1 MASSA
6 VEPKKK
12 SNVKYTS
19 TCAILA
25 SMASMILG
33 YDMGVLSG
41 AALYIKK
48 DLKISDVQLEIFMGV
63 LNLYSVLGSFAA
75 GRTSDWIGRRYA
87 VVLTAAIFFAGALLM
102 AFATSYAML
111 MAGQFVAGI
120 GVGYAIMIPP
130 VYTAEI
136 SPASARGLLSSLPEV
151 FTHVGMLLGYLSNY
165 AFSGLPL
172 YLGWR
177 VMLGINA
184 LPSVLLAIM
193 VLAMPESPRWLVL
206 NGRLRDARVV
216 LDKITDTPQEAA
228 ASLADIKAAAGIADD
243 VDGDVVAV
251 PKSSHDVGNEWQ
263 VWRELVLSPT
273 PAMRRILLAALGIHF
288 FQQAT
293 GIDSFVLYSP
303 RIFMGAGVTDDHRLL
318 GITCGLGATRTLVTL
333 VATFL
338 LDRVGRRPLLLCST
352 GGMIFSLAGL
362 GAGLT
367 VIGRHKDTTQIPWAN
382 GLAIASTVTH
392 NTFYCIG
399 LGSITWVYTSEI
411 FPLRVRALGCAVGVA
426 FNRAISGLVAM
437 TFLSMSKAITIGG
450 SFFLYAGIAVLAWVF
465 FFTSLPETRGR
476 TLEEMG
482 KLFGMTDICVAA
494 EAQGSTA
501 KGNNAVVEMR
511 TTTTV

>member
-1 MASSA
+1 
-6 VEPKKK
+6 
-12 SNVKYTS
+12 
-19 TCAILA
+19 
-25 SMASMILG
+25 
-33 YDMGVLSG
+33 MGVLSG

-48 DLKISDVQLEIFMGV
+48 DLKISDVQLEIFMGI

-87 VVLTAAIFFAGALLM
+87 VILTAAIFFAGALLM
-102 AFATSYAML
+102 AFATSYVML

-165 AFSGLPL
+165 AFSGLSL

-193 VLAMPESPRWLVL
+193 VLGMPESPRWLVL
-206 NGRLRDARVV
+206 NGRLRDATVV
-216 LDKITDTPQEAA
+216 LEKITDTSQEAA
-228 ASLADIKAAAGIADD
+228 ASLADIKAAAGIPDD
-243 VDGDVVAV
+243 VD
-251 PKSSHDVGNEWQ
+251 GNEWQ
-263 VWRELVLSPT
+263 VWRELVLSPSH
-273 PAMRRILLAALGIHF
+273 AMRRILLVALGIHF

-303 RIFMGAGVTDDHRLL
+303 RIFMGAGVTDDRRLL

-367 VIGRHKDTTQIPWAN
+367 IIGRHKDTQIPWAN

-392 NTFYCIG
+392 NAFYCIG

-411 FPLRVRALGCAVGVA
+411 FPLRVRALGSAVGTYMA
-426 FNRAISGLVAM
+426 TAISGVVAM